1 VALFGRRR
9 DRRNAEQQVEPE
21 YADAENFES
30 GEFEDDD
37 EFEPSQG
44 DLESMSGPFDE
55 ADVPDDGI
63 ARLNLGSLLL
73 PVPDEAQLQVEMA
86 QPGVVKAVHVV
97 TPSGQMT
104 LQAYAAPRSGGLWQT
119 VCGELAEQL
128 KADGA
133 TVRSASGEWG
143 QELMWPARRT
153 RRRRPRTACGRWFG
167 GRSSCVVRSRGRY
180 VTRCRS
186 SFRPRSPST
195 SRRRAA
201 DEDQSGNPSNS
212 AVSNSA
218 VSNSAVRKPTPR
230 SDRS

>member
-1 VALFGRRR
+1 VAFFGRRR

-143 QELMWPARRT
+143 QELMAVVGDLSLRFIGVDGPRWMLRALVAGPQDQAAQAAHGLRT
-153 RRRRPRTACGRWFG
+153 LVRGTV
-167 GRSSCVVRSRGRY
+167 VVRG
-180 VTRCRS
+180 
-186 SFRPRSPST
+186 PQPW
-195 SRRRAA
+195 
-201 DEDQSGNPSNS
+201 P
-212 AVSNSA
+212 
-218 VSNSAVRKPTPR
+218 VRDPLPIELPAEIAQHIEAQGG
-230 SDRS
+230 